1 MISYLMVFGA
11 TMMFGLQFF
20 FSGKYQEKAGST
32 LFTSMI
38 FALGMGLVGIAALFI
53 INGVGLALTWFTF
66 LMALASAVNSM
77 LFTFC
82 SIYSLKHINLS
93 IYSLFSMVG
102 GMLFP
107 FVAGIVF
114 YNEGFTVAKLLCIIT
129 LFAALLLTVKK
140 GEKSD
145 GKIYYLGVFFF
156 NGMGALLSVIFKKA
170 DAVKTTDVDF
180 SVAAAGLKVI
190 LSAIIIAVILIAG
203 KVREKK
209 AGNAPSDVVPEGDVA
224 VKKLK
229 FTPIMLVY
237 VAICGSFS
245 YLANYILLIAMNNIP
260 ASLNYLLVTG
270 GVMVCSSVLGY
281 ITGKKPT
288 VRDLASVGICIVGML
303 LLFLPF

>member
-107 FVAGIVF
+107 FIAGIVF

-170 DAVKTTDVDF
+170 DAVKASDVDF

-190 LSAIIIAVILIAG
+190 LSAIIVAVILIAG
-203 KVREKK
+203 RIKEKK
-209 AGNAPSDVVPEGDVA
+209 NATDGTVA

>member
-107 FVAGIVF
+107 FIAGIVF

-170 DAVKTTDVDF
+170 DAVKASDVDF

-190 LSAIIIAVILIAG
+190 LSAIIVAVILIAG
-203 KVREKK
+203 RIKEKK
-209 AGNAPSDVVPEGDVA
+209 NATDGTVA

-288 VRDLASVGICIVGML
+288 IRDLASVGICIVGML